1 MKAYRASGLL
11 LALAIVWLMGGAV
24 VAAESELVPEPEGLL
39 DMAVVDSTWVT
50 VPEELREAV
59 GAMETGDYA
68 GAAAELHDIVL
79 RDSTNVPAMR
89 LLASAF
95 AHLEAYVQ
103 TIETCERIAALD
115 TVDAGVLVALGFYN
129 QKLGDFDSAEVY
141 YRQALDREPRIV
153 QAYQGL
159 GWIHLQRR
167 QLEQAHQMGTRTTEL
182 SPSYAPNYI
191 LMGRVLTAQGF
202 YKSAAD
208 AYRKAFA
215 LRPNLRDRYGILMQ
229 EIAIRHKLI
238 H

>member
-1 MKAYRASGLL
+1 MRARRSSGLI
-11 LALAIVWLMGGAV
+11 LAFVTLWLMGGT
-24 VAAESELVPEPEGLL
+24 LVNAQPAPEPEGLL
-39 DMAVVDSTWVT
+39 DMAVVDSAWTT
-50 VPEELREAV
+50 VPEELRGAV

-68 GAAAELHDIVL
+68 GAAAELHDLVL
-79 RDSTNVPAMR
+79 RDSSNVQAMR

-103 TIETCERIAALD
+103 TIEICERIAALD
-115 TVDAGVLVALGFYN
+115 TVDAGVMVALGFYN

-141 YRQALDREPRIV
+141 YRRALDREPRTV
-153 QAYQGL
+153 QGYQGL

-167 QLEQAHQMGTRTTEL
+167 QLEQAHQMGTRSAEL
-182 SPSYAPNYI
+182 APDYAPNYI

-208 AYRKAFA
+208 AYRKAFT
-215 LRPNLRDRYGILMQ
+215 LRPDLRDRYGILLQ
-229 EIAIRHKLI
+229 EISIRHKLT

>member
-1 MKAYRASGLL
+1 MNARRSSGLIWAL
-11 LALAIVWLMGGAV
+11 VTLWLAVAGV
-24 VAAESELVPEPEGLL
+24 VTADSEPVPEPEGLL
-39 DMAVVDSTWVT
+39 GLAVVDSAWTT
-50 VPEELREAV
+50 VPEQLRGAV

-79 RDSTNVPAMR
+79 RDTSNVQAMR

-103 TIETCERIAALD
+103 TIEICERIAALD
-115 TVDAGVLVALGFYN
+115 TLDAGILVALGFYN
-129 QKLGDFDSAEVY
+129 QKLGDFDSAEVF
-141 YRQALDREPRIV
+141 YRRALDREPRTI

-182 SPSYAPNYI
+182 APNYAPNYI

-202 YKSAAD
+202 YKNAAD
-208 AYRKAFA
+208 AYRKAFD
-215 LRPNLRDRYGILMQ
+215 LRPVLRDRYGILLQ
-229 EIAIRHKLI
+229 EIAIRHKLT

>member
-1 MKAYRASGLL
+1 M
-11 LALAIVWLMGGAV
+11 
-24 VAAESELVPEPEGLL
+24 ES
-39 DMAVVDSTWVT
+39 
-50 VPEELREAV
+50 
-59 GAMETGDYA
+59 GDYA

-79 RDSTNVPAMR
+79 QDSSNVQAMR

-95 AHLEAYVQ
+95 SRLEAYVQ
-103 TIETCERIAALD
+103 TIEVCERIAALD
-115 TVDAGVLVALGFYN
+115 TVDAGVVVALGFYN
-129 QKLGDFDSAEVY
+129 QKLGDFDSAEIH
-141 YRQALDREPRIV
+141 YRQALERDPNAI

-167 QLEQAHQMGTRTTEL
+167 QLEQAFQMGTRTTEL
-182 SPSYAPNYI
+182 APDYAPNYI

-202 YKSAAD
+202 YKNAAD

-215 LRPNLRDRYGILMQ
+215 LRPDLRDRYGILLQ